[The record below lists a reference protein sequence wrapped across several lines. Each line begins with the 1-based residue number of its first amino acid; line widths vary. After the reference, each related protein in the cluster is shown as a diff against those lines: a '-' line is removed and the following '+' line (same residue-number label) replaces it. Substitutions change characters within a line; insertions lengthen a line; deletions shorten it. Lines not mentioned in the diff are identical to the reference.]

1 MKKLIC
7 IVLTLCLIL
16 ALAACGS
23 NDKVVNNNQP
33 AQSAENN
40 DAPAA
45 DNNTDEQDAPV
56 AQDTPAESGFVFTYK
71 GTDISMN
78 APAAGIL
85 AALGEPKSQTEEP
98 SCAFDGMDKTYYFGS
113 FYLATYPMPDGDYV
127 YSVWLVDDSITTAE
141 GIYIGAP
148 EADVEKA
155 YGAENYN
162 GSNAYII
169 TKGDSKLTVLIEAG
183 IVSSIQYDAIVM

>member
-7 IVLTLCLIL
+7 IVLALCLVL

-23 NDKVVNNNQP
+23 KDKVVNNNQQPSNNSDAP
-33 AQSAENN
+33 AAENN
-40 DAPAA
+40 DK
-45 DNNTDEQDAPV
+45 QDAP
-56 AQDTPAESGFVFTYK
+56 APQDTPAEGGFVFTYN
-71 GTDISMN
+71 GTNISMN
-78 APAAGIL
+78 APAADIL
-85 AALGEPKSQTEEP
+85 AALGEPKSMTEEP
-98 SCAFDGMDKTYYFGS
+98 SCAFDGMDKTYYYGS
-113 FYLATYPMPDGDYV
+113 FYLATYPMTDGDYV
-127 YSVWLVDDSITTAE
+127 YSVWMVDDSISTTE

-183 IVSSIQYDAIVM
+183 VVSSIQYDAIVM